1 MKTLDSSAAL
11 VQVESLWIP
20 PQEWEFKNGKPAV
33 VAMIP
38 VFRYQN
44 LFDKWLLS
52 IADYSSALSFEILL

>member
-1 MKTLDSSAAL
+1 MYFAAGMGIQKWKTTAA
-11 VQVESLWIP
+11 
-20 PQEWEFKNGKPAV
+20 
-33 VAMIP
+33 AMIP